1 MAIDLKLVT
10 TATTENPDVGDLEV
24 SDREFVL
31 VSDLP
36 AVAQEVEVVLRWERG
51 EWFLD
56 VTRGTPWFAEILG
69 KGTPLSTIRS
79 LLVTEI
85 LTVPD
90 VTFVRRL
97 DLELDPV
104 ERLLT
109 GDGEIVAFGTAV
121 PITVGPI
128 AIGA

>member
-1 MAIDLKLVT
+1 MAVDLKLVA

-24 SDREFVL
+24 SGREFVL
-31 VSDLP
+31 VSGLD
-36 AVAQEVEVVLRWERG
+36 ATAQEVEVVLRWEFG

-56 VTRGTPWFAEILG
+56 VTRGVPWIATIFR

-79 LLVTEI
+79 ILVTQI
-85 LTVPD
+85 LTVPTVTHVRSLLLD
-90 VTFVRRL
+90 V
-97 DLELDPV
+97 DPV

-109 GDGEIVAFGTAV
+109 GRGEIVAAGDVV

-128 AIGA
+128 GV